1 MTASLTPK
9 RHDTTSPL
17 TCCPRCHK
25 AELLGRARRRPVFR
39 YDRVDAIE
47 QPSTYDMYHGDQHVA
62 TLRRRGAS
70 GSSVYEIRVMSHT
83 GDQDLLAGSLRDA
96 RRGPEG
102 RNPGP
107 GGRATQT
114 RRGPGR
120 ETGEARGRGRR
131 LGPCPEGGGRA
142 GSP

>member
-96 RRGPEG
+96 RALAEETYTVSWREGTHIARGPV
-102 RNPGP
+102 
-107 GGRATQT
+107 
-114 RRGPGR
+114 R
-120 ETGEARGRGRR
+120 EI
-131 LGPCPEGGGRA
+131 
-142 GSP
+142 